1 MNFLNARQ
9 LRRRFDDA
17 LRALMSPTRKSRA
30 IEDPINVKGMVE
42 LFRVYPDGS
51 RERIVEDPNLVVTLG
66 RRVMSRLIGGVLNS
80 PTLLHTTQPAIRLI
94 RDTGTVSGGGAATDA
109 WCRFFQVPDTNS
121 FRFQAIATD
130 GGVTVTEVDQTFAG
144 GAKTIT
150 QLVADI
156 DGHARW
162 YASVVGAVG
171 SYDATNL
178 LRQHDAAK
186 LFALGNQA
194 SYSGGFSTSPYLRD
208 LFMLRTVEEGSLTA
222 PLLSVARVRFGTEG
236 HQPASPTLGK
246 DVLASD
252 ERLDGAIRAS
262 DINEAL
268 PTSDYLAVSPAYDT
282 TPSQVTFVATLDQTD
297 ANGLSLSEVGL
308 YTNGDALV
316 AKKTF
321 GQIAKTNAFAI
332 EVRWTLLF

>member
-1 MNFLNARQ
+1 MNPAN
-9 LRRRFDDA
+9 RRFRSRLMA
-17 LRALMSPTRKSRA
+17 GLRSLVTPPSMRVA
-30 IEDPINVKGMVE
+30 EDPIRVRGNVE
-42 LFRVYPDGS
+42 IFRVYPDGT
-51 RERIVEDPNLVVTLG
+51 REKVVTDPNLVVTLG

-94 RDTGTVSGGGAATDA
+94 RDTGVVSGGGAATNA
-109 WCRFFQVPDTNS
+109 WVRFFQVPDTNT
-121 FRFQAIATD
+121 FRFQAVATD
-130 GGVTVTEVDQTFAG
+130 GAVTVVEVDQTFAG
-144 GAKTIT
+144 GTKTIT
-150 QLVADI
+150 QLIADI

-162 YASVVGAVG
+162 YASVVGSVG
-171 SYDATNL
+171 SQDATNL

-194 SYSGGFSTSPYLRD
+194 SYGGGFSTSPYLRE
-208 LFMLRTVEEGSLTA
+208 LYMLRTVEEGSLTA
-222 PLLSVARVRFGTEG
+222 PYLSVARVRFGTEG

-262 DINEAL
+262 DINESL
-268 PTSDYLAVSPAYDT
+268 PTADFLPVTPVYDT

-297 ANGLSLSEVGL
+297 ANGLSISEVGL
-308 YTNGDALV
+308 FTVGDALV

-332 EVRWTLLF
+332 EIRWTLIF